1 MGVIHSAM
9 GNGAMACGQFS
20 HTDNDRS
27 SYELSEVTC
36 KPCLEV
42 VRCSNEEHKIRKA
55 AADMVITNEVMR
67 PHPIHFAL
75 SEQQGA
81 EPPKL
86 ACKRIYIRGGDQST
100 FEAAKVTCEDCL
112 RAMSPGGSSFW
123 RAQSIHYRTI
133 EGEGPGACGRSCA
146 IPELECDLP
155 YCTSILDRVTC
166 EACKK
171 AAPGMKYDGEK
182 ARMSL
187 LPFGALE
194 LVARVM
200 TYGAK
205 KYAPNNWKTLENAE
219 ERYAN
224 AMLRHFKAWQSGE
237 RLDDGPGGSGL
248 PHLAQVACNA
258 LFLCAFGEGTDGTRR
273 ESGEK

>member
-1 MGVIHSAM
+1 MPGRIVPITHWGEKGQAR
-9 GNGAMACGQFS
+9 CGKAYGG
-20 HTDNDRS
+20 DRLDPNPS
-27 SYELSEVTC
+27 LDIGCEYCRALLTAPGGPHHRVTRS
-36 KPCLEV
+36 LV
-42 VRCSNEEHKIRKA
+42 V
-55 AADMVITNEVMR
+55 TNEVMR

-75 SEQQGA
+75 TEQVGA

-86 ACKRIYIRGGDQST
+86 ACKRIYIMGGDQST
-100 FEAAKVTCEDCL
+100 FEAEGVTCEDCL
-112 RAMSPGGSSFW
+112 RAMSPGGNAF
-123 RAQSIHYRTI
+123 RAAHVHYRTVA
-133 EGEGPGACGRSCA
+133 GAGPAACGANVEDASRTA
-146 IPELECDLP
+146 LR
-155 YCTSILDRVTC
+155 TSILDRVTC

-194 LVARVM
+194 LVAQVM

-205 KYAPNNWKTLENAE
+205 KYVPNNWKTLENAE

-258 LFLCAFGEGTDGTRR
+258 IFLCAFGEGTDGTKK